1 VSSGIV
7 EPSSKQPEDSKGQ
20 TEAPGS
26 PTRSK
31 LVQRL
36 LDASASLPAFMKDLL
51 TTQAVVV
58 AGTEAAAFLVERQGE
73 NFGLRL
79 IHHIRPDESDQ
90 ETRANAVRAFQ
101 NIIQPCVAQRK
112 DGAIEIGSPDGG
124 DAQFCL
130 ITVLRNEGEVVAAS
144 AVITRCRDMERAKQ
158 RLQSMQLVAGYF
170 DLFSLRRY
178 IEHARS
184 TSERHQH
191 VLQYAGAVAT
201 AEGFES
207 SAMNLCNEL
216 ATRVGASRVSL
227 GWLKG
232 KQIKVKALSHTEKF
246 DKKQELVIALQK
258 VMEEC
263 LDQEEPV
270 RFDPEGNSSQN
281 VTRAARE
288 HSLQQ
293 GGSTVMSVPLRRR
306 DEIVGVLTLEFPPRS
321 VTVDGQTETGLAV
334 AAELLAPQ
342 LFDRY
347 ENDRNIFVKV
357 GHSIR
362 NVAKLAV
369 GPKHMGIKLLILA
382 VLGLG
387 VFVSLYT
394 PMYRV
399 RSSFVLHAKEKR
411 SICAPFKGSL
421 DAVYFKPGDV
431 VKKGD
436 VLARMKTTEM
446 ELQQL
451 RAMEDAAAANF
462 KASQA
467 RQERKYAEER
477 IHDAERRAAEA
488 EINLLKHQISQAELV
503 APFDGVLMKGDLY
516 DRQGA
521 PAEFG
526 DVLFEIAASQEG
538 QPNRIAVEAEIQV
551 SERDIQEVVK
561 YAYNADRSS
570 DGQISTT
577 SFPDKDHKVKIT
589 RIVPL
594 GVPQEGENV
603 FQVYATVQDTEA
615 WMHPGLA
622 GEARVDIEKRRLIWI
637 YTHKLTDWLRLK
649 LWI

>member
-1 VSSGIV
+1 
-7 EPSSKQPEDSKGQ
+7 
-20 TEAPGS
+20 
-26 PTRSK
+26 
-31 LVQRL
+31 VQRL

-58 AGTEAAAFLVERQGE
+58 AGTEAAAFLVEKQGE

-170 DLFSLRRY
+170 DLFSMRRY
-178 IEHARS
+178 IEHARM
-184 TSERHQH
+184 TSERHQQ

-207 SAMNLCNEL
+207 AAMNLCNEL
-216 ATRVGASRVSL
+216 ATRAGATRVAL
-227 GWLKG
+227 GWVKG
-232 KQIKVKALSHTEKF
+232 KNIKVKALSHTEKF
-246 DKKQELVIALQK
+246 DKKQELVIALEK

-270 RFDPEGNSSQN
+270 RFDPEGNSSAN

-288 HSLQQ
+288 HSLKQ
-293 GGSTVMSVPLRRR
+293 GGSIVVSIPLRRR
-306 DEIVGVLTLEFPPRS
+306 DEIVGVLTMEFPPR
-321 VTVDGQTETGLAV
+321 VVVDGQAETGLAV
-334 AAELLAPQ
+334 ASELLAPQ
-342 LFDRY
+342 LFDRF

-362 NVAKLAV
+362 NVAKLAI
-369 GPKHMGIKLLILA
+369 GPKHMGVKLIIAGVLA
-382 VLGLG
+382 LGA
-387 VFVSLYT
+387 FVAFYK
-394 PMYRV
+394 PMYRARCSV
-399 RSSFVLHAKEKR
+399 VFQPLEKR
-411 SICAPFKGSL
+411 SICPPYDGSI
-421 DAVYFKPGDV
+421 DTVFFKPGDA
-431 VKKGD
+431 VKKGEI
-436 VLARMKTTEM
+436 LAQMRTVDMKMRLSEV
-446 ELQQL
+446 EEQIHRWEVEAQ
-451 RAMEDAAAANF
+451 RA
-462 KASQA
+462 
-467 RQERKYAEER
+467 
-477 IHDAERRAAEA
+477 DAEGKGGERESARFQMAQYQAQA
-488 EINLLKHQISQAELV
+488 DLLNYQIKQANLV
-503 APFDGVLMKGDLY
+503 APFDGVLLKGDLY

-521 PAEFG
+521 PAKQG
-526 DVLFEIAASQEG
+526 DVLFEIAKSEDG
-538 QPNRIAVEAEIQV
+538 HPERIAVEAEIQV
-551 SERDIQEVVK
+551 SERDIQEVRK
-561 YAYNADRSS
+561 IAFKDAKDRPV
-570 DGQISTT
+570 DGQLSTT
-577 SFPDKDHKVKIT
+577 SFPDKDHNFKIT

-594 GVPQEGENV
+594 GVPKEGENV
-603 FQVYATVQDTEA
+603 FQVYAQITDPEP

-622 GEARVDIEKRRLIWI
+622 GEARVNIEHRRLVWIW
-637 YTHKLTDWLRLK
+637 THRLTDWLRLK

>member
-7 EPSSKQPEDSKGQ
+7 EPSSQQPQDSKGQ
-20 TEAPGS
+20 TETPGS

-130 ITVLRNEGEVVAAS
+130 ITVLRNEGDVVAAS

-170 DLFSLRRY
+170 DLFSMRRY
-178 IEHARS
+178 IEHARLA
-184 TSERHQH
+184 SERHQH

-216 ATRVGASRVSL
+216 ATRSGASRVAL
-227 GWLKG
+227 GWVKR
-232 KQIKVKALSHTEKF
+232 KNIKVKALSHTEKF
-246 DKKQELVIALQK
+246 DKKQDLVIALEN

-270 RFDPEGNSSQN
+270 RFDPDGNSSQN
-281 VTRAARE
+281 VTRSARE
-288 HSLQQ
+288 HSLKQ
-293 GGSTVMSVPLRRR
+293 GGNVVMSIPLRRR
-306 DEIVGVLTLEFPPRS
+306 DEIVGVLSLEFPPR
-321 VTVDGQTETGLAV
+321 TVLDGQAETGLSV

-347 ENDRNIFVKV
+347 ENDRNILVKT
-357 GHSIR
+357 GHSIH
-362 NVAKLAV
+362 NVAKMAI
-369 GPKHMGIKLLILA
+369 GPKHMGIKLLIVA
-382 VLGLG
+382 ALG
-387 VFVSLYT
+387 VGAFVALYKPT
-394 PMYRV
+394 YRV
-399 RSSFVLHAKEKR
+399 RSSFVLQAQEKR
-411 SICAPFKGSL
+411 SICAPYEGSI
-421 DAVYFKPGDV
+421 DKVFFKPGDS

-436 VLARMKTTEM
+436 PLAQMRTKELRMK
-446 ELQQL
+446 LG
-451 RAMEDAAAANF
+451 
-462 KASQA
+462 
-467 RQERKYAEER
+467 
-477 IHDAERRAAEA
+477 DAEAQILKSFLESEKAKFEKDKQAEYKIALASMDAFKWQA
-488 EINLLKHQISQAELV
+488 ELLKYEISQATLV
-503 APFDGVLMKGDLY
+503 APFDGVLLKGDLY
-516 DRQGA
+516 DRLGA
-521 PAEFG
+521 PAKFG
-526 DVLFEIAASQEG
+526 DVLFEIAQSEEG
-538 QPNRIAVEAEIQV
+538 HPERIAVEAEIQI
-551 SERDIQEVVK
+551 SERDIQEVRK
-561 YAYNADRSS
+561 FAFNDKRTI
-570 DGQISTT
+570 DGELSTT
-577 SFPDKDHKVKIT
+577 SFPDKDHQFKIT

-594 GVPQEGENV
+594 GVPKEGENV
-603 FQVYATVQDTEA
+603 FQVYASIPKAEE

-622 GEARVDIEKRRLIWI
+622 GEARVEIEKRRLVWIW
-637 YTHKLTDWLRLK
+637 THRLTDWLRLK

>member
-1 VSSGIV
+1 
-7 EPSSKQPEDSKGQ
+7 
-20 TEAPGS
+20 
-26 PTRSK
+26 
-31 LVQRL
+31 
-36 LDASASLPAFMKDLL
+36 
-51 TTQAVVV
+51 
-58 AGTEAAAFLVERQGE
+58 
-73 NFGLRL
+73 
-79 IHHIRPDESDQ
+79 
-90 ETRANAVRAFQ
+90 
-101 NIIQPCVAQRK
+101 
-112 DGAIEIGSPDGG
+112 
-124 DAQFCL
+124 
-130 ITVLRNEGEVVAAS
+130 VVAAS

-184 TSERHQH
+184 QSERHQH
-191 VLQYAGAVAT
+191 VLQYAGSVAT

-207 SAMNLCNEL
+207 AAMNLCNEL
-216 ATRVGASRVSL
+216 ATRSGASRVSL

-246 DKKQELVIALQK
+246 DKKQELVIELQK

-281 VTRAARE
+281 VTRNARE
-288 HSLQQ
+288 HSLKQ
-293 GGSTVMSVPLRRR
+293 GGIIVMSVPLRRR
-306 DEIVGVLTLEFPPRS
+306 DEIVGVLTLEFPARS
-321 VTVDGQTETGLAV
+321 VGVDGAAETGLAV

-362 NVAKLAV
+362 NVTRMAI
-369 GPKHMGIKLLILA
+369 GPKYMGIKLLIFA
-382 VLGLG
+382 VLALG

-394 PMYRV
+394 PVYRV
-399 RSSFVLHAKEKR
+399 RSSFLLQPVEKR

-421 DAVYFKPGDV
+421 DQVFFKPGDA

-436 VLARMKTTEM
+436 VLARMRTTEM
-446 ELQQL
+446 QL
-451 RAMEDAAAANF
+451 EKLEAEEKANTARIQADAASRQQKFADMRGYEAQR
-462 KASQA
+462 AQA
-467 RQERKYAEER
+467 QAHVDLLSSR
-477 IHDAERRAAEA
+477 IA
-488 EINLLKHQISQAELV
+488 QADLV

-516 DRQGA
+516 DKQGA

-526 DVLFEIAASQEG
+526 DVLFEIARSQEG
-538 QPNRIAVEAEIQV
+538 KPTRIAVEAEIQI

-561 YAYNADRSS
+561 HAYKSDRPF

-577 SFPDKDHKVKIT
+577 SFPDQDHKFKIT

-594 GVPQEGENV
+594 GVPKEGENV
-603 FQVYATVQDTEA
+603 FQVYASIENDQAPE

-622 GEARVDIEKRRLIWI
+622 GEARVDIEKRRMVWIW
-637 YTHKLTDWLRLK
+637 THKLTDWLRLK